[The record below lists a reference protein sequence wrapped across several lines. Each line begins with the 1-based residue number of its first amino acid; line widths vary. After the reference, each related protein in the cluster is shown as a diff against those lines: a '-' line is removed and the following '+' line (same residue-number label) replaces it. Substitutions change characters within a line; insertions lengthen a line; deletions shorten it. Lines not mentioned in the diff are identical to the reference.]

1 MLDLK
6 KIQEKEQSETLE
18 KIELKETENK
28 ALREEKKLLDI
39 RIQTLT
45 ELN

>member
-6 KIQEKEQSETLE
+6 KSHEKELSETLE
-18 KIELKETENK
+18 KSELKETENQT
-28 ALREEKKLLDI
+28 LREEKKLLDL
-39 RIQTLT
+39 RIHTLT

>member
-6 KIQEKEQSETLE
+6 KSHEKKLSETLE
-18 KIELKETENK
+18 KSELKETENQT
-28 ALREEKKLLDI
+28 LREEKKLLDL
-39 RIQTLT
+39 RMQTLT

>member
-6 KIQEKEQSETLE
+6 KSHEKELSETLE
-18 KIELKETENK
+18 KFELKETENQ
-28 ALREEKKLLDI
+28 ALREEKKLLDL